1 MCTDGRTLR
10 HNQIFWDGWFTKFS
24 YPWCSAAR
32 ALCARGSSAKKV
44 NHIKIEVKLAN
55 GDWVGYGRYFI
66 YDSYS
71 VPRYTIG
78 IIYEVP
84 TLDTLVP

>member
-1 MCTDGRTLR
+1 MVYQIVLPMVLR
-10 HNQIFWDGWFTKFS
+10 
-24 YPWCSAAR
+24 
-32 ALCARGSSAKKV
+32 CARGSSAKKV

-66 YDSYS
+66 YDSYG

-84 TLDTLVP
+84 TLDTLIP

>member
-1 MCTDGRTLR
+1 M
-10 HNQIFWDGWFTKFS
+10 
-24 YPWCSAAR
+24 YY
-32 ALCARGSSAKKV
+32 KKV

-84 TLDTLVP
+84 TLYTLVPLKKGACDIWR